1 MALEYAQKVGYGE
14 WLGNAEPRFVSK
26 KTSGPKSGSLS
37 REETSRGPALKNQN
51 AASGAGLDSSSSA
64 AGKSCNQGDKEY
76 HQENEEQEFRDSG
89 GCDSHATKPENSG
102 DNRND
107 QEYQRPIKHTCLLL
121 VKRVFDI
128 RSEHSESICN

>member
-1 MALEYAQKVGYGE
+1 MAARRGSEKFRTMHPLRFSPDTFARCGMTAPTTMALEYAQKVGYGE

-76 HQENEEQEFRDSG
+76 HQENEEQEFR
-89 GCDSHATKPENSG
+89 
-102 DNRND
+102 
-107 QEYQRPIKHTCLLL
+107 
-121 VKRVFDI
+121 
-128 RSEHSESICN
+128 